1 MQEQILDELAAMSR
15 HFYRLI
21 DPRVSTRAQADAVSK
36 MADAVYSAL
45 ESLYRLDEAS
55 RAQLTERMRAVS
67 AEVMA
72 ARPPRTR

>member
-21 DPRVSTRAQADAVSK
+21 DPRVSTRAQADAVSRL
-36 MADAVYSAL
+36 ADTVYAAL
-45 ESLYRLDEAS
+45 EVLYQLDETS
-55 RAQLTERMRAVS
+55 RARLTARMRAKA

-72 ARPPRTR
+72 ERSARAH